1 MSVCMSVREH
11 VCINVHLHSTC
22 IHMCIYMYGLGTDNF
37 LENVLLLLLLLCNIV
52 QRELRTV

>member
-22 IHMCIYMYGLGTDNF
+22 IHMCTCTDMGSDNF
-37 LENVLLLLLLLCNIV
+37 LENVLFLCS
-52 QRELRTV
+52 